1 MLEWWKQ
8 NEKIFPELDDQE
20 KEELQDITGCV
31 PLLLRGLLDMDSQ
44 STDFKG
50 IKSQLLQS
58 KEIRNIHCKLN
69 NFHSKMKN
77 K

>member
-20 KEELQDITGCV
+20 KEEIQDITGCI

-58 KEIRNIHCKLN
+58 KEIINIRRQLN

>member
-31 PLLLRGLLDMDSQ
+31 PLLLHGLLDSQ

-58 KEIRNIHCKLN
+58 KEIRNIRRQLN